1 MPRIWWQI
9 VRDVSDEDG
18 LVGKFQ
24 ANVHEVGEAVCAWL
38 QCQQA
43 LTYRAQVSGKQV
55 VDANKYALQVS
66 MHAGIHVWPHAAGTV
81 SSELGLT
88 SPMAGARRMRE

>member
-1 MPRIWWQI
+1 MDRYRQYTFCNWKLLEFMPWFWRQI

-24 ANVHEVGEAVCAWL
+24 ANVHEVGRVFACTCWWS
-38 QCQQA
+38 
-43 LTYRAQVSGKQV
+43 LTWWRQVSGKQV

-66 MHAGIHVWPHAAGTV
+66 
-81 SSELGLT
+81 S
-88 SPMAGARRMRE
+88 